1 MSRETDTMTCRRAFD
16 VDLVACLLDRSRPEW
31 EAFRDHYPTCP
42 DCAAEVRAWTELQAE
57 LAPAH
62 PAPARLLRYQDE
74 PTSLPAEER
83 HAIRDHVAVCAPCR
97 DELHM
102 LRTTDL
108 PALVRAGTA
117 ASAPA
122 GAPLPARR
130 PRRGRRGIGG
140 RLRALL
146 WHPAFAYALVLLL
159 VVPALLPTLAPRRD
173 VARPGP
179 AAPAEPGAA
188 VVGREAREG
197 AAPMAARKAATPE
210 AYRPLAEQ
218 QATPSAEGRAA
229 SALAD
234 RAAARSRVDQAAP
247 ASPPV
252 WPRLDMTPGSSQ
264 LVVAASPGLI
274 LALPVPGDA
283 ATAGAAELRIHD
295 AADRRELREEHF
307 GPPTR
312 RVTMRVPAGW
322 LEPGRYVVE
331 LWLGD
336 TKPAVT
342 ATLDVAA
349 RSAAN

>member
-1 MSRETDTMTCRRAFD
+1 MTCRRAFD

-42 DCAAEVRAWTELQAE
+42 DCAAEVRAWTELQGE

-74 PTSLPAEER
+74 PASLPVEER
-83 HAIRDHVAVCAPCR
+83 RAIRDHVAACAPCR

-117 ASAPA
+117 AAAPA
-122 GAPLPARR
+122 GTPLPARR
-130 PRRGRRGIGG
+130 RRRERRGIGA

-146 WHPAFAYALVLLL
+146 WHPAFAYALALLL
-159 VVPALLPTLAPRRD
+159 VVPALLPTVVPQRADAPR
-173 VARPGP
+173 ARSDAAYRREEAAPRTAMKAAAP
-179 AAPAEPGAA
+179 DADRPPLAAQQRAAAPAA
-188 VVGREAREG
+188 EG
-197 AAPMAARKAATPE
+197 QAAP
-210 AYRPLAEQ
+210 
-218 QATPSAEGRAA
+218 
-229 SALAD
+229 ALAD
-234 RAAARSRVDQAAP
+234 RAAPAA
-247 ASPPV
+247 PPV
-252 WPRLDMTPGSSQ
+252 WPRLDLTPGSSH
-264 LVVAASPGLI
+264 LVIAASPGLI

-295 AADRRELREEHF
+295 AAGRRELREEHF

-312 RVTMRVPAGW
+312 RVTMRVPADW

-349 RSAAN
+349 PATGAQ